1 MSGIDKQARG
11 KLAEALKEVLVT
23 INQIGGVG
31 GLDEDCS
38 LCFSMMRSDVE
49 KVLLSLKYHLTPE
62 QEAEAQKMADMFL

>member
-1 MSGIDKQARG
+1 MSGTDKQAKE

-23 INQIGGVG
+23 INRIGAVG

-49 KVLLSLKYHLTPE
+49 KVLLSLKHHLTPE
-62 QEAEAQKMADMFL
+62 QEVEAQKMADMFL